1 MSLRVGIPIRILN
14 MEVGKAYPVLMG
26 RIDDKDKTKKE
37 RERQNKEIRDIDI
50 QTM

>member
-1 MSLRVGIPIRILN
+1 

-37 RERQNKEIRDIDI
+37 RERISGSMKRER
-50 QTM
+50 